1 MKNWCLLRYFKDFFP
16 AKLVKTADLD
26 PGQSYLICS
35 HPHGI
40 LCYGAFT
47 AFGTNYLQFD
57 KIFPGIESHII
68 TLKQECS
75 PSEYNIPGA
84 PLWGQGP
91 NLT

>member
-68 TLKQECS
+68 TLKQEWFVNKS
-75 PSEYNIPGA
+75 YLEPHYGGKE
-84 PLWGQGP
+84 
-91 NLT
+91 LT

>member
-26 PGQSYLICS
+26 PEQSYLICS

-40 LCYGAFT
+40 LCYGAFA
-47 AFGTNYLQFD
+47 AFGTNFLQFD

-68 TLKQECS
+68 TLKQECNLS
-75 PSEYNIPGA
+75 VSANILG
-84 PLWGQGP
+84 PLWGKD
-91 NLT
+91 LI